1 MLRTALRNLLSH
13 KLRLLLSGL
22 AVVLGVAFIS
32 GTMTFTDTLH
42 RTFTDLFDDAAAD
55 VNVEPEAA
63 FETGMTGTGVAS
75 AQSSVPAGLVD
86 QVAGVDGVAA
96 AEGYVQAEG
105 VYVLDADGEVADTG
119 GAPGI
124 GISWSDADE
133 LSPATL
139 TDGRAPEVAGE
150 VALDSTTAEEL
161 GYRVGDKITVLTT
174 GPRVEAEL
182 VGTFRFGDDGGL
194 AGASMTA
201 FDEATAQSLLLA
213 DGRFTGISVAAEE
226 GVTHAELAD
235 RIESQVGGGYDV
247 TTKAEQA
254 ADQAASLEDQLSF
267 IDTFLLVFAGVAL
280 FVGSFIILNTFSM
293 LVAQRTRELALLRAL
308 GAGRRQI
315 TTSVL
320 VEALVLGLVG
330 ATVGLA
336 AGFALAHG
344 LKALFGQFG
353 LTLDG
358 GLVLTAETVAWSYAV
373 GVVVTLL
380 AAYLPARRAA
390 KVAPVAAM
398 RSELVTTA
406 RPLRTRT
413 LVGTAFAVTGLAGL
427 VSGTI
432 GDGVGGL
439 VAIGAGA
446 LLVGA
451 ITLSPVL
458 AVPFIRLVGAV
469 LPRLAGKT
477 GHLARENALRNP
489 RRTAATSSALMIGLA
504 LVTGF
509 SIIGASARAS
519 VDKLIDDV
527 LVAEYVVSTSVG
539 QPFTPAV
546 AEELRKVEGISSVTQ
561 ERYGTARFDGAESFF
576 VAYDP
581 STLTDSLAVDLVAGD
596 VDGLAGDG
604 LLVSEDTADTEGLA
618 VGDEVEFLVAN
629 GERRALQVRGIFHDN
644 SALGPYLVSMDTY
657 TATGGTP
664 LDRYVY
670 VDVEDGADAAAVES
684 AVEDVVAAYPVVQL
698 KDAEGF
704 KDEQR
709 GGIDQMLMLINALL
723 GLSVLIAVLGV
734 VNTLVLSVIE
744 RTRELGLLRA
754 LGMSRR
760 QVRRLVRLESVV
772 ISVYGAALGLGLGG
786 LLGLALTELL
796 QSQGLS
802 VTAVPGG
809 QLALF
814 LLLGAVIGVVAA
826 AFPARRAGRLN
837 VLDAIATD

>member
-1 MLRTALRNLLSH
+1 MLRTAIRNLLSH

-42 RTFTDLFDDAAAD
+42 RTFTGLFEDAAAD
-55 VNVEPEAA
+55 VNVEPASA
-63 FETGMTGTGVAS
+63 FGAGMTGTGIDS
-75 AQSSVPAGLVD
+75 ALSSVPADLVEE
-86 QVAGVDGVAA
+86 VGAVDGVAA
-96 AEGYVQAEG
+96 AEGYVEAEG
-105 VYVLDADGEVADTG
+105 VYVLDAGGDVADTG

-124 GISWSDADE
+124 GISWPGDDA
-133 LSPATL
+133 LSAVTL
-139 TDGRAPEVAGE
+139 ADGRAPASAGE
-150 VALDSTTAEEL
+150 VALDSATAEEL
-161 GYRVGDKITVLTT
+161 GHRVGDKITVLTT

-182 VGTFRFGDDGGL
+182 VGTFRFGEDGGL

-201 FDEATAQSLLLA
+201 FDPATAQSLLLE
-213 DGRFTGISVAAEE
+213 DGRFTGISVAAED

-235 RIESQVGGGYDV
+235 RIEAVVGDDYDV
-247 TTKAEQA
+247 ATRAEQA
-254 ADQAASLEDQLSF
+254 ADQAAALEDQLSF

-315 TTSVL
+315 TASVL
-320 VEALVLGLVG
+320 VEALVLGLLGSTAGLVTG
-330 ATVGLA
+330 FGLA
-336 AGFALAHG
+336 QG
-344 LKALFGQFG
+344 LKALFGQLG
-353 LTLDG
+353 VTLDG
-358 GLVLTAETVAWSYAV
+358 GLVLSAGTVTWSYVV
-373 GVVVTLL
+373 GVGITLL

-398 RSELVTTA
+398 RADLVRTA
-406 RPLRTRT
+406 RPLLVRTV
-413 LVGTAFAVTGLAGL
+413 VGTVLAATGLAALAAGSL
-427 VSGTI
+427 

-439 VAIGAGA
+439 VGLGALA
-446 LLVGA
+446 LLVGV

-469 LPRLAGKT
+469 LPRLAGRT

-489 RRTAATSSALMIGLA
+489 RRTAATSSALMVGLA

-519 VDKLIDDV
+519 IDELVDDV
-527 LVAEYVVSTSVG
+527 LEADYVVSTSVG
-539 QPFTPAV
+539 QPFTAAV
-546 AEELRKVEGISSVTQ
+546 AEELAQVDGVASVTQ
-561 ERYGTARFDGAESFF
+561 ERYGTARFDGEESFF
-576 VAYDP
+576 VAYEPDA
-581 STLTDSLAVDLVAGD
+581 LADALEVTFVDGAVE
-596 VDGLAGDG
+596 GLAGEG
-604 LLVSEDTADTEGLA
+604 LLVSDETAETQGLA
-618 VGDEVEFLVAN
+618 VGDQVEFLVQN
-629 GERRALQVRGIFHDN
+629 GESRELRVGGVFEDN

-657 TATGGTP
+657 SATGGAP

-670 VDVEDGADAAAVES
+670 VGVEDGVDASAVE
-684 AVEDVVAAYPVVQL
+684 AGIEDVVATYPVVEL
-698 KDAEGF
+698 KDIEGF

-709 GGIDQMLMLINALL
+709 GSIDQMLMLINALL
-723 GLSVLIAVLGV
+723 ALSVLIAVLGV

-786 LLGLALTELL
+786 VLGLALTRFLR
-796 QSQGLS
+796 SQGLT

-814 LLLGAVIGVVAA
+814 LVLGAVIGVVAA